1 MYPCNFDYD
10 LEAKQP
16 IILIPQTSKR
26 QKNQWKM
33 SINSKWCNAMSYCF
47 AYHIWGNDCLKHIH
61 CRWEPITGKL
71 TTRKTKCSYGHGTW
85 LSVTLLII
93 HWSGRLR
100 RNLFSFNGKIFQW
113 KDLSNATDNIKRNC
127 NNYERQRQIDTSQIL
142 NATDNI
148 KRKCNHYERQRQIDL
163 CQILNQQYFIKIQ
176 NHCLLPM
183 Q

>member
-1 MYPCNFDYD
+1 MKDVNKLKVVQCNVLLLCIPYLRKWLFEAHSLSMRTNNRKINYKKDQMFLWPWHMIISYVAYYP
-10 LEAKQP
+10 L
-16 IILIPQTSKR
+16 
-26 QKNQWKM
+26 
-33 SINSKWCNAMSYCF
+33 KWTIKKKF
-47 AYHIWGNDCLKHIH
+47 I
-61 CRWEPITGKL
+61 
-71 TTRKTKCSYGHGTW
+71 
-85 LSVTLLII
+85 
-93 HWSGRLR
+93 
-100 RNLFSFNGKIFQW
+100 FFQW

-148 KRKCNHYERQRQIDL
+148 KRKCNHCERQRQIDL